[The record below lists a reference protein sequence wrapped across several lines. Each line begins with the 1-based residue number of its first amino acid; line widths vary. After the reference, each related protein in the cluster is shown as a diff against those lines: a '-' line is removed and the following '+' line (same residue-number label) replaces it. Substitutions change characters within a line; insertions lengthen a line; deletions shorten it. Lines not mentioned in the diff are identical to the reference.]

1 MRCKTSHTHTPRTLL
16 TYTPQTNNTRTHHTY
31 THHTHT
37 HIQVTTHGI
46 DPMMMRLFD
55 EIMQL
60 MQHDPSFIAQE
71 RLDLPALG
79 AHPKGI
85 YDDL

>member
-1 MRCKTSHTHTPRTLL
+1 
-16 TYTPQTNNTRTHHTY
+16 
-31 THHTHT
+31 
-37 HIQVTTHGI
+37 VTTHGI